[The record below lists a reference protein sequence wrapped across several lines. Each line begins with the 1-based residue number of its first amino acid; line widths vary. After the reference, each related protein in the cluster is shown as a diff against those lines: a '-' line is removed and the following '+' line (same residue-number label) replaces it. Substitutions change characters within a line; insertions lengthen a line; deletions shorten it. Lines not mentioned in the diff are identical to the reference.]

1 MQECLWCSVWS
12 EALRD
17 LGYVPGCY
25 GKPTSNTAV
34 RLWLNVA
41 WFALPAVI
49 FFGALQCWRSHG
61 HSFSIAFS
69 AIARG
74 ISSATLDPI
83 VRPSF
88 CPLNPSLG
96 KCAHRWMVSA
106 LPWER
111 RGQLSARPCSSRWS
125 SRLGCSRVRLL
136 IMWGSSHGFV
146 CKCCTNVSKIG
157 HLREFLCYSHFRD
170 DKLPFGTCLR
180 QSSWE
185 IMGSLR
191 GVAWGLWYWF
201 RLHLLCCLCPAGHHH
216 HHFLHRWQAGNRPG
230 IRSGLRPVWTICHW
244 IGLRENLQET
254 MVFTI
259 KYRSFL

>member
-49 FFGALQCWRSHG
+49 FFSALQCWRSHG

-74 ISSATLDPI
+74 ISSATLDSI

-146 CKCCTNVSKIG
+146 CKCCTNFSKIG

-170 DKLPFGTCLR
+170 YNFLLGHASEKLLGDHGIPP
-180 QSSWE
+180 W
-185 IMGSLR
+185 R
-191 GVAWGLWYWF
+191 GV
-201 RLHLLCCLCPAGHHH
+201 RLVVLVSSSSAVLFVPCWASSSPFFASMTG
-216 HHFLHRWQAGNRPG
+216 GK
-230 IRSGLRPVWTICHW
+230 RSTVWTICRQRILVGHW
-244 IGLRENLQET
+244 DVCSIYARDCQSLR
-254 MVFTI
+254 
-259 KYRSFL
+259 RPFL